1 MREEEIF
8 EIIVGHLVEVLPDID
23 PQNVTMQDALSDFGA
38 NSVDRAE
45 IIMMT
50 MDSLSLDIPR
60 VELFGTHNIQE
71 LVELLHARL

>member
-23 PQNVTMQDALSDFGA
+23 PQNVTMQDALHDLGA

-45 IIMMT
+45 ILMMT
-50 MDSLSLDIPR
+50 MESLSLDIPH